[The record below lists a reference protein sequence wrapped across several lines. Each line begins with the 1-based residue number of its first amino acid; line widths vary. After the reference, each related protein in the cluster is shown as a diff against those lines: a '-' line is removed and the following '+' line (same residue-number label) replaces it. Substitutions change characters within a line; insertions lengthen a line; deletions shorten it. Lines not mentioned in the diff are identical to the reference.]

1 MRPIALYT
9 FDLLN
14 MTNLC
19 HVSPFLIIFTLW
31 DSQIYICSLNCSNK
45 AFYVKVSIDDL
56 FHIGT
61 VLNIPYVNPNNSH
74 IRFKWDLDN
83 SRLGYKY
90 YIIKDIISFKNT
102 FNFVRW
108 NSYVWIFADEWD
120 IYNLE
125 VQFRLWTSQ
134 RGNLVHFSRERIF
147 YAFFNLLKIRWAC
160 YIVYYNYDFLIF
172 YTNKISNDIWFYT
185 FESMIYIN
193 HIYIQIF

>member
-56 FHIGT
+56 FHVGT

-147 YAFFNLLKIRWAC
+147 YVFLKDQMSLLHCLLWLWFPCLLYK
-160 YIVYYNYDFLIF
+160 Y
-172 YTNKISNDIWFYT
+172 IWFYT
-185 FESMIYIN
+185 FKSMIYIN
-193 HIYIQIF
+193 HIYTQIF